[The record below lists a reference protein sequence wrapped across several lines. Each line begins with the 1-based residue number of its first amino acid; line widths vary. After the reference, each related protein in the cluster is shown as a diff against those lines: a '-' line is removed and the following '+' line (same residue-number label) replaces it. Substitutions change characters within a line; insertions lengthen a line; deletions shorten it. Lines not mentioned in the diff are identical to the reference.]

1 MSMKYLGET
10 FDLHLGGIDLVFPHH
25 ENEIAQSEGA
35 TGKQFVRY
43 WLHFEHL
50 KVEGETMSK
59 SKGNYYTFRDL
70 TDKGFSPAAIRY
82 FLLSVPC
89 RKQLNFTFD
98 ALQGAEKTVESLRDF
113 RARLEEAR
121 TEAGVN
127 HELHDA
133 TKQALTEFEAGMDDD
148 LNTSV
153 ALAAVHELTREVN
166 TALARRVLRAD
177 NKREIIAA
185 IERIDSVLNVIG
197 RPQREMLNEEIQ
209 KLIDERQEARHRRD
223 FARAD
228 EIRNQLAERG
238 IVLEDTKDGVRW
250 KRK

>member
-1 MSMKYLGET
+1 
-10 FDLHLGGIDLVFPHH
+10 
-25 ENEIAQSEGA
+25 
-35 TGKQFVRY
+35 
-43 WLHFEHL
+43 
-50 KVEGETMSK
+50 
-59 SKGNYYTFRDL
+59 
-70 TDKGFSPAAIRY
+70 
-82 FLLSVPC
+82 
-89 RKQLNFTFD
+89 
-98 ALQGAEKTVESLRDF
+98 
-113 RARLEEAR
+113 
-121 TEAGVN
+121 
-127 HELHDA
+127 
-133 TKQALTEFEAGMDDD
+133 
-148 LNTSV
+148 
-153 ALAAVHELTREVN
+153 
-166 TALARRVLRAD
+166 LRAD